1 MPEHAG
7 ATSAVV
13 SSAEEEEQSLHL
25 SKSCCSELYFTADK
39 NISYIWPTQICT
51 VSMAGRGVDLTLP
64 AWMTTAAAQQ
74 TSVPG
79 SQQPGSTALALVEQP
94 ANQDLYDLSDYDSSD
109 SENQDDF
116 LPPGPLEAEKCT
128 LSGPGFTGGA
138 AGSPVSFVITA
149 KDGRGKRIREGG
161 AYVRVQ
167 MKAMRGVVAEDVD
180 PVIKDHGDG
189 SYTVTYSVS
198 TRGNYEVFTL
208 TCSFPF

>member
-1 MPEHAG
+1 
-7 ATSAVV
+7 
-13 SSAEEEEQSLHL
+13 
-25 SKSCCSELYFTADK
+25 
-39 NISYIWPTQICT
+39 
-51 VSMAGRGVDLTLP
+51 MAGRGADLTLP
-64 AWMTTAAAQQ
+64 AWMTAAGQQPTAA
-74 TSVPG
+74 PG
-79 SQQPGSTALALVEQP
+79 SQQPGSLALALTEQP

-149 KDGRGKRIREGG
+149 KDGRSKRIRDGG

-167 MKAMRGVVAEDVD
+167 VHPMRGVNADPVD
-180 PVIKDHGDG
+180 PTIKDHGDG

-198 TRGNYEVFTL
+198 TRGNYEVKCAAYHLYASMLSHHCNQKLFFVSALLYYT
-208 TCSFPF
+208 

>member
-1 MPEHAG
+1 
-7 ATSAVV
+7 
-13 SSAEEEEQSLHL
+13 
-25 SKSCCSELYFTADK
+25 
-39 NISYIWPTQICT
+39 
-51 VSMAGRGVDLTLP
+51 MAGRGVDLTLP
-64 AWMTTAAAQQ
+64 AWMTAAAAQQ

-79 SQQPGSTALALVEQP
+79 SQQPGSTALALVDQP

-167 MKAMRGVVAEDVD
+167 VKAMRGVVAEDVD

-198 TRGNYEVFTL
+198 TRGNYEVSTL
-208 TCSFPF
+208 PCSFPFDLVLCIVLVLCICNNILVSSIPYVHILMLRLLICWMP

>member
-1 MPEHAG
+1 
-7 ATSAVV
+7 
-13 SSAEEEEQSLHL
+13 
-25 SKSCCSELYFTADK
+25 
-39 NISYIWPTQICT
+39 
-51 VSMAGRGVDLTLP
+51 MAGRGVDLTLP
-64 AWMTTAAAQQ
+64 AWMTAAASQQ
-74 TSVPG
+74 TSAPG
-79 SQQPGSTALALVEQP
+79 SQQPGSLALALTDQP

-109 SENQDDF
+109 SDNQDDF

-149 KDGRGKRIREGG
+149 KDGRGKRIREGS

-167 MKAMRGVVAEDVD
+167 VQPMRGVIAEDVN

-198 TRGNYEVFTL
+198 TRGNYEVSTVAQ
-208 TCSFPF
+208 SFLNCNFMLLR